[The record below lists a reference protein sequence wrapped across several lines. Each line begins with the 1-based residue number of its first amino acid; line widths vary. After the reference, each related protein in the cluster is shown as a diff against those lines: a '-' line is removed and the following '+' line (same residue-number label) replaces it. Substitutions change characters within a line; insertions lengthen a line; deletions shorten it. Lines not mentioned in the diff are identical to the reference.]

1 VNALD
6 SVVVVTTG
14 HRYELGHVP
23 AGGRR
28 TVRVQVTDESHIEL
42 VHGRGERRHLVV
54 ETYFGPGYRGT
65 VHARVRVDTVLAV
78 ESAV

>member
-1 VNALD
+1 
-6 SVVVVTTG
+6 
-14 HRYELGHVP
+14 
-23 AGGRR
+23 
-28 TVRVQVTDESHIEL
+28 VTDESHIEL

-78 ESAV
+78 ESAF